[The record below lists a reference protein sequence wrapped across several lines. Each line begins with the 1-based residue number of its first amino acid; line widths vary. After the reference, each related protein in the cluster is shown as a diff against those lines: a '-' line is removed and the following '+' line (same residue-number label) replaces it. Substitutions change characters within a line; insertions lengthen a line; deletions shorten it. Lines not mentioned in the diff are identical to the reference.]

1 MFVDRVEIEVT
12 GGKGGDGCMS
22 FRKEKF
28 VPRGGPDG
36 GDGGGGGSVILVAR
50 DGVNSLNDFAGRK
63 FWKAD
68 KGSHGSGAK
77 RTGRHG
83 ADMVL
88 YVPPGTT
95 IIDAE
100 HGFVIKDMVD
110 IGDTVVAARGG
121 RAGRGNTSFKTAT
134 NQAPRERT
142 VGDPGEVRKLIL
154 ELKSIADVGLIG
166 MPNAGKST
174 LLSRLSQARPEI
186 ASYPFTTKHPNLGQV
201 KIDRDRAFILAD
213 IPGLIEGAHEGV
225 GLGHEFLRHVERA
238 GILVHLVE
246 PAPADGSDPVENY
259 KSIRHELTEYTT
271 HLNERPEIIAV
282 TKSELPQADEVCQ
295 RMSEAV
301 DQRIHRISAVTGD
314 GVKEL
319 LETIAT
325 QLQQRNEQPAVNS
338 AAAADGPGEKPKR
351 VPPHLAGPMSKLSN
365 EVQAGDYVHE
375 EETP

>member
-50 DGVNSLNDFAGRK
+50 DGVNNLNDFAGRK
-63 FWKAD
+63 FWKAER
-68 KGSHGSGAK
+68 GSHGSGAK

-100 HGFVIKDMVD
+100 HGFVIKDMID
-110 IGDTVVAARGG
+110 IDDTVVVARGG
-121 RAGRGNTSFKTAT
+121 KAGKGNTSFKSAT

-142 VGDPGEVRKLIL
+142 VGELGEVRNLIL

-186 ASYPFTTKHPNLGQV
+186 ANYPFTTKHPNLGQV
-201 KIDRDRAFILAD
+201 KVDRDRSFILAD

-246 PAPADGSDPVENY
+246 PEPSDGTDPVENY
-259 KSIRHELTEYTT
+259 RSIRHELTEYTSQ
-271 HLNERPEIIAV
+271 LSERPEIVAV
-282 TKSELPQADEVCQ
+282 TKCELPAADEVCQ
-295 RMSEAV
+295 RMAEVV
-301 DQRIHRISAVTGD
+301 DQRVHRISAMTGEGLKD
-314 GVKEL
+314 LLEAVSAEL
-319 LETIAT
+319 LKRH
-325 QLQQRNEQPAVNS
+325 QLPTASSNMVAPEEP
-338 AAAADGPGEKPKR
+338 KPKR
-351 VPPHLAGPMSKLSN
+351 VPPHLAGPTSKLSN
-365 EVQAGDYVHE
+365 EVQAHDYVHE
-375 EETP
+375 EESP